1 VTANMK
7 RFSELLE
14 TTPGVRKEKIGVLR
28 EAIRRGAYH
37 IKTDDI
43 ARKILNEWFF
53 EPAQT
58 RNSHKYRGY
67 CRHENA
73 N

>member
-1 VTANMK
+1 MIANMK
-7 RFSELLE
+7 RISELLE
-14 TTPGVRKEKIGVLR
+14 TTSGVRREKMGVLR

-37 IKTDDI
+37 IKTEDI

-53 EPAQT
+53 RPAQT

-67 CRHENA
+67 NKHENA